1 MFPSECF
8 SKTDAS
14 FFVGEI
20 HNRIAGCNTLA
31 SLHFQPDHFHMWNES
46 ISYTY
51 VSHSI
56 KEFFSNLQKVPED
69 FNNAAAYHLCVDT
82 RIAWDGTNNN
92 RSRTFDLSSDAFK
105 PVHGSGL
112 DDLAKEIIKNVT
124 TDAPGS
130 NNSRVYLGSYIT
142 EGYTACDDP
151 RFDWEQNGQMRNLT
165 KVAGMTGTDM
175 TKQWLN
181 ISHADGITKLGMA
194 CLTSPYTVGI
204 RRTASDNAGVTL
216 LSRLLLVQVL
226 CALFAAILLLT
237 CA

>member
-1 MFPSECF
+1 MDIE
-8 SKTDAS
+8 
-14 FFVGEI
+14 
-20 HNRIAGCNTLA
+20 
-31 SLHFQPDHFHMWNES
+31 
-46 ISYTY
+46 
-51 VSHSI
+51 
-56 KEFFSNLQKVPED
+56 
-69 FNNAAAYHLCVDT
+69 
-82 RIAWDGTNNN
+82 IAWDETKNN

-124 TDAPGS
+124 TDSLGS

-142 EGYTACDDP
+142 EGYTGCDDP

-165 KVAGMTGTDM
+165 KVVGMTGTEM

-181 ISHADGITKLGMA
+181 VSHADGITKLGMA
-194 CLTSPYTVGI
+194 CLTSPFTVV
-204 RRTASDNAGVTL
+204 TSKLPSDNAGVTL

>member
-1 MFPSECF
+1 M
-8 SKTDAS
+8 
-14 FFVGEI
+14 
-20 HNRIAGCNTLA
+20 
-31 SLHFQPDHFHMWNES
+31 
-46 ISYTY
+46 
-51 VSHSI
+51 
-56 KEFFSNLQKVPED
+56 
-69 FNNAAAYHLCVDT
+69 DT
-82 RIAWDGTNNN
+82 QIAWDGTKND

-124 TDAPGS
+124 TDSLGS

-142 EGYTACDDP
+142 EGYTGCDDP

-165 KVAGMTGTDM
+165 KVVGMTGTDM

-181 ISHADGITKLGMA
+181 VSHADGITKLGMA
-194 CLTSPYTVGI
+194 CLTSPYTVV
-204 RRTASDNAGVTL
+204 TSKLPSDNAGVTL

>member
-1 MFPSECF
+1 M
-8 SKTDAS
+8 A
-14 FFVGEI
+14 
-20 HNRIAGCNTLA
+20 
-31 SLHFQPDHFHMWNES
+31 NETS
-46 ISYTY
+46 TFTY

-56 KEFFSNLQKVPED
+56 KEFFSNLEKVPES
-69 FNNAAAYHLCVDT
+69 FNNASAYHLCVDT
-82 RIAWDGTNNN
+82 QIEWDTAFHFHSTVHDPLG
-92 RSRTFDLSSDAFK
+92 DEFK
-105 PVHGSGL
+105 PTHGSGL

-124 TDAPGS
+124 SSSS
-130 NNSRVYLGSYIT
+130 NHNHSLLYLGSYIT

-165 KVAGMTGTDM
+165 KVVGMTGTDM

-181 ISHADGITKLGMA
+181 VSHADGITKLGMA
-194 CLTSPYTVGI
+194 CLTSPFTVGI

>member
-1 MFPSECF
+1 M
-8 SKTDAS
+8 
-14 FFVGEI
+14 
-20 HNRIAGCNTLA
+20 
-31 SLHFQPDHFHMWNES
+31 
-46 ISYTY
+46 
-51 VSHSI
+51 
-56 KEFFSNLQKVPED
+56 
-69 FNNAAAYHLCVDT
+69 DT
-82 RIAWDGTNNN
+82 QIAWDGTNNN

-105 PVHGSGL
+105 LVHGSGL

-124 TDAPGS
+124 TDSLGS
-130 NNSRVYLGSYIT
+130 NNSRVYPGSYIT
-142 EGYTACDDP
+142 EGYTGCDDP

-165 KVAGMTGTDM
+165 KVVGMTGTEM

-181 ISHADGITKLGMA
+181 VSHADGITKLGMA

>member
-1 MFPSECF
+1 M
-8 SKTDAS
+8 
-14 FFVGEI
+14 
-20 HNRIAGCNTLA
+20 
-31 SLHFQPDHFHMWNES
+31 
-46 ISYTY
+46 
-51 VSHSI
+51 
-56 KEFFSNLQKVPED
+56 
-69 FNNAAAYHLCVDT
+69 DT
-82 RIAWDGTNNN
+82 QIAWDGTKND

-105 PVHGSGL
+105 PVHGSGF

-124 TDAPGS
+124 THAPGS

-165 KVAGMTGTDM
+165 KVVGMTGTDM

-181 ISHADGITKLGMA
+181 VSHADGITKLGMA
-194 CLTSPYTVGI
+194 CLTSPFTVGI

>member
-1 MFPSECF
+1 MANE
-8 SKTDAS
+8 TAS
-14 FFVGEI
+14 F
-20 HNRIAGCNTLA
+20 
-31 SLHFQPDHFHMWNES
+31 
-46 ISYTY
+46 TY

-69 FNNAAAYHLCVDT
+69 FNNATAYHLCVDT
-82 RIAWDGTNNN
+82 QIAWDGTKNDQ
-92 RSRTFDLSSDAFK
+92 SRTFDLSSDAFK

-124 TDAPGS
+124 TDSLGS

-142 EGYTACDDP
+142 EGYTGCDDP

-165 KVAGMTGTDM
+165 KVVGMTGTDM

-181 ISHADGITKLGMA
+181 VSHADGITKLGMA
-194 CLTSPYTVGI
+194 CLTSPFTVGI

>member
-1 MFPSECF
+1 M
-8 SKTDAS
+8 D
-14 FFVGEI
+14 I
-20 HNRIAGCNTLA
+20 
-31 SLHFQPDHFHMWNES
+31 Q
-46 ISYTY
+46 
-51 VSHSI
+51 
-56 KEFFSNLQKVPED
+56 
-69 FNNAAAYHLCVDT
+69 
-82 RIAWDGTNNN
+82 IAWDGTNNN

-124 TDAPGS
+124 TDSLGS
-130 NNSRVYLGSYIT
+130 INSRVYLGSYIT
-142 EGYTACDDP
+142 EGYTGCDDP

-165 KVAGMTGTDM
+165 KVVGMTGTEM

-181 ISHADGITKLGMA
+181 VSHADGITKLGMA
-194 CLTSPYTVGI
+194 CLTSPFTVV
-204 RRTASDNAGVTL
+204 TSKLPSDNAGVTL

>member
-1 MFPSECF
+1 M
-8 SKTDAS
+8 
-14 FFVGEI
+14 
-20 HNRIAGCNTLA
+20 
-31 SLHFQPDHFHMWNES
+31 
-46 ISYTY
+46 
-51 VSHSI
+51 
-56 KEFFSNLQKVPED
+56 
-69 FNNAAAYHLCVDT
+69 DT
-82 RIAWDGTNNN
+82 QIAWDGTKND

-124 TDAPGS
+124 TDSLGS
-130 NNSRVYLGSYIT
+130 INSRVYLGSYIT
-142 EGYTACDDP
+142 EGYTGCDDP

-165 KVAGMTGTDM
+165 KVVGMTGTDM

-181 ISHADGITKLGMA
+181 VSHADGITKLGMA

-216 LSRLLLVQVL
+216 LSRLLVQVL

>member
-1 MFPSECF
+1 M
-8 SKTDAS
+8 
-14 FFVGEI
+14 
-20 HNRIAGCNTLA
+20 
-31 SLHFQPDHFHMWNES
+31 
-46 ISYTY
+46 
-51 VSHSI
+51 
-56 KEFFSNLQKVPED
+56 
-69 FNNAAAYHLCVDT
+69 DT
-82 RIAWDGTNNN
+82 QIAWDGTKND

-124 TDAPGS
+124 TDSLGS
-130 NNSRVYLGSYIT
+130 INSRVYLGSYIT
-142 EGYTACDDP
+142 EGYTGCDDP

-165 KVAGMTGTDM
+165 KVVGMTGTEM

-181 ISHADGITKLGMA
+181 VSHADGITKLGMA
-194 CLTSPYTVGI
+194 CLINPLSVAT